1 MQQQDNNVS
10 SNKFHRIWGK
20 YLTVALEAIFTKGT
34 MPEAIALRDLST
46 QEKNLL
52 IYQGYDAL
60 KLYTGAL
67 LEGNLF
73 SDDDIKITS
82 QPWFRTDIAGKEVQ
96 SYWLLFRSKALGPNF
111 PIFARF
117 DEDKTFGPNSTDA
130 YQPHLIYFG
139 VRENEETKELETIPF
154 KPLYVKLKERH
165 EDIYLVIKSEVLGEL
180 QISIV
185 PESEVPLHLATA

>member
-1 MQQQDNNVS
+1 MRDS
-10 SNKFHRIWGK
+10 SISKNKFHRIWEK
-20 YLTVALEAIFTKGT
+20 HLTVALEAIFTNGT
-34 MPEAIALRDLST
+34 MPEEVALRELST

-73 SDDDIKITS
+73 SDDDIRITS
-82 QPWFRTDIAGKEVQ
+82 QPWFRTDVEGKEVQ
-96 SYWLLFRSKALGPNF
+96 SYWLLFRSKSLGPNF

-117 DEDKTFGPNSTDA
+117 DETKTFGPNLDDV

-139 VRENEETKELETIPF
+139 VKENEETKQLETIPF

-165 EDIYLVIKSEVLGEL
+165 EDVYLVIKSEVLGEL

-185 PESEVPLHLATA
+185 QESEVPPHLATA